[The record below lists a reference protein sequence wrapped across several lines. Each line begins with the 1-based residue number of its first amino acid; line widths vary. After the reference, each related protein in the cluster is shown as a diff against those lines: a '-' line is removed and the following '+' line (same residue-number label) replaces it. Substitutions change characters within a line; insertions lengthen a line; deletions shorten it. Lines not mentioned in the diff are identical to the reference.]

1 MLGQASQNCES
12 VIHRDDLEGEVVS
25 CEQGAVCVG
34 AAILLI
40 LGAGLLALVA
50 SVVMSRASSRSA
62 LWNMGFAA
70 VLLVALIGL
79 LLAIAFILTESTMR
93 S

>member
-1 MLGQASQNCES
+1 MLGQASQNCEG
-12 VIHRDDLEGEVVS
+12 VILRHDLEGAVVS
-25 CEQGAVCVG
+25 CEQEAVCVG
-34 AAILLI
+34 TAILLI

-50 SVVMSRASSRSA
+50 SVVMSRASNRSA